1 MFRRFDPARPLSAL
15 AGAVVLGILAGL
27 VSAAFLSITGEPSIE
42 DAIAIEE
49 ANAAQAAEHTGSTG
63 PAQDGLGNLGHE
75 EAPEVSRPAQRG
87 PGLFGAYAMAGA
99 AFGALFGATFIG
111 LRRRVPR
118 LLSRALVTGAVLGG
132 AITISP
138 WLKYPPNPPAVGDPA
153 TLSERQ
159 TLYFTVI
166 ILTLVVLF
174 CAAQLSARLRT
185 AGWVDDQRLLL
196 VAVAVVVPMAIVYA
210 LMPPA
215 PDEIAVPATLL
226 WRFRLASLGGN
237 LLLWGI
243 LALGFG
249 AAATAAER
257 RAGAPASRAPAAQ
270 TAPAS

>member
-49 ANAAQAAEHTGSTG
+49 ANAAKATDHTGAT
-63 PAQDGLGNLGHE
+63 GHE
-75 EAPEVSRPAQRG
+75 EAPEVSRAAQKG
-87 PGLFGAYAMAGA
+87 AGLFGAYGLTGA
-99 AFGALFGATFIG
+99 AFGALFGITFIG

-118 LLSRALVTGAVLGG
+118 LLSRALVAGAVLGG
-132 AITISP
+132 AITLSP

-153 TLSERQ
+153 TLAERQ

-166 ILTLVVLF
+166 ILTLVVLL
-174 CAAQLSARLRT
+174 CAAQLSARLRS

-196 VAVAVVVPMAIVYA
+196 VAVAVVVPMAVVYV
-210 LMPPA
+210 LLPPA

-257 RAGAPASRAPAAQ
+257 RDGAPASRAPAAH

>member
-1 MFRRFDPARPLSAL
+1 MFRRFNPARPLSAL
-15 AGAVVLGILAGL
+15 AGAVVVGILAGL

-49 ANAAQAAEHTGSTG
+49 ANAAKAAEHTGAT
-63 PAQDGLGNLGHE
+63 GHE
-75 EAPEVSRPAQRG
+75 EAPEVSRSVQRG
-87 PGLFGAYAMAGA
+87 AGLFGAYGLAGT
-99 AFGALFGATFIG
+99 AFGALFGVTFLA
-111 LRRRVPR
+111 LRRRVPH
-118 LLSRALVTGAVLGG
+118 LFSRAMVAGAVLGG
-132 AITISP
+132 AITVSP

-166 ILTLVVLF
+166 VLTLVVLF
-174 CAAQLSARLRT
+174 CAAQLSVRLRT

-196 VAVAVVVPMAIVYA
+196 VAAAVVVPMALVYA

-215 PDEIAVPATLL
+215 PDEIAVPAALL

-257 RAGAPASRAPAAQ
+257 RAGAPASRAPAAR

>member
-1 MFRRFDPARPLSAL
+1 MLRRFDPARPLSVV
-15 AGAVVLGILAGL
+15 AGAVLLGILAGL

-49 ANAAQAAEHTGSTG
+49 ANAAKAAEHTGAT
-63 PAQDGLGNLGHE
+63 GHE
-75 EAPEVSRPAQRG
+75 EAPEVSRGAQKG
-87 PGLFGAYAMAGA
+87 PGLFGAYGLAGA
-99 AFGALFGATFIG
+99 AFGALFGVTFIA

-118 LLSRALVTGAVLGG
+118 LLSRALVAGAVLGG
-132 AITISP
+132 AITVSP

-159 TLYFTVI
+159 SLYFTLIV
-166 ILTLVVLF
+166 LTLVVLF

-196 VAVAVVVPMAIVYA
+196 VAVAVVVPMAVVYA

-215 PDEIAVPATLL
+215 PDDIAVPATLL

-257 RAGAPASRAPAAQ
+257 RAAAPAPRPPAAR
-270 TAPAS
+270 TVPAS

>member
-1 MFRRFDPARPLSAL
+1 MIRRFDPARPLSVV
-15 AGAVVLGILAGL
+15 AGAVVVGIVAGL
-27 VSAAFLSITGEPSIE
+27 VSAVFLSITGEPSIE
-42 DAIAIEE
+42 DAIAIEV
-49 ANAAQAAEHTGSTG
+49 ANAAEATEHTGATG
-63 PAQDGLGNLGHE
+63 PGREGLGNPGHE
-75 EAPEVSRPAQRG
+75 EAPEVSRSVQRG
-87 PGLFGAYAMAGA
+87 PGLFGAYGLAGA

-111 LRRRVPR
+111 LRRRVPH

-132 AITISP
+132 AITVSP

-166 ILTLVVLF
+166 VLTLVVFF
-174 CAAQLSARLRT
+174 CAAQLSARLRA

-196 VAVAVVVPMAIVYA
+196 VAAAVVIPMGIVYA
-210 LMPPA
+210 LLPPA

-237 LLLWGI
+237 LLLWGV
-243 LALGFG
+243 LTLGFG

-257 RAGAPASRAPAAQ
+257 RSGAPGSRAPAR

>member
-1 MFRRFDPARPLSAL
+1 MFRRFDPARPLSVL
-15 AGAVVLGILAGL
+15 AGALVVGIVAGL
-27 VSAAFLSITGEPSIE
+27 VSAVFLSITGEPSIE

-49 ANAAQAAEHTGSTG
+49 ANAAKAAEHTGSTG
-63 PAQDGLGNLGHE
+63 LDQEGLGSPGHE
-75 EAPEVSRPAQRG
+75 GAPEVSRSVQRG
-87 PGLFGAYAMAGA
+87 AGLFGAYGLAGA

-111 LRRRVPR
+111 LRRRVPH
-118 LLSRALVTGAVLGG
+118 LLTRSLVAGAVLGG
-132 AITISP
+132 AITVSP

-166 ILTLVVLF
+166 LLTLVVLF
-174 CAAQLSARLRT
+174 CAGQLSARLRA

-196 VAVAVVVPMAIVYA
+196 VAAAVVIPMGIVYG

-237 LLLWGI
+237 LLLWGV

-249 AAATAAER
+249 AAATSAER
-257 RAGAPASRAPAAQ
+257 RFGLPASRTPAAR

>member
-1 MFRRFDPARPLSAL
+1 VFRRFDPARPLSVLVSAL
-15 AGAVVLGILAGL
+15 VVGIFAGL
-27 VSAAFLSITGEPSIE
+27 VSAGFLSITGEPSIE

-49 ANAAQAAEHTGSTG
+49 ANAAKAAEHTGAT
-63 PAQDGLGNLGHE
+63 GHE
-75 EAPEVSRPAQRG
+75 EAPEVSRSVQRG
-87 PGLFGAYAMAGA
+87 AGLFGAYALAGA

-111 LRRRVPR
+111 LRRRVPDF
-118 LLSRALVTGAVLGG
+118 LSRALVTGAALGG
-132 AITISP
+132 AITVSP

-166 ILTLVVLF
+166 ILTLIVLF
-174 CAAQLSARLRT
+174 AVSRLSARLRT
-185 AGWVDDQRLLL
+185 AGWSDGPRLLL
-196 VAVAVVVPMAIVYA
+196 VAGAIVALMAVVYA

-237 LLLWGI
+237 LLLWGV

-249 AAATAAER
+249 AAATVAEE
-257 RAGAPASRAPAAQ
+257 RAGAPTSRPPAAR

>member
-1 MFRRFDPARPLSAL
+1 MFRRFDPVRPLSAVT
-15 AGAVVLGILAGL
+15 GAAVLGILAGL

-42 DAIAIEE
+42 DAIAIEA
-49 ANAAQAAEHTGSTG
+49 ANAAEAAEHTGARG
-63 PAQDGLGNLGHE
+63 PGD
-75 EAPEVSRPAQRG
+75 APEVSRSAQKG
-87 PGLFGAYAMAGA
+87 PGLFGAYGLTGA
-99 AFGALFGATFIG
+99 AFGALFGVTFIG
-111 LRRRVPR
+111 LRRRIPR
-118 LLSRALVTGAVLGG
+118 LLSRALVAGAVLGG
-132 AITISP
+132 AITVSP

-196 VAVAVVVPMAIVYA
+196 VAAAVVVPMAIVYA
-210 LMPPA
+210 FMPPA

-237 LLLWGI
+237 LLLWGV

-249 AAATAAER
+249 AAATSAER
-257 RAGAPASRAPAAQ
+257 RAGAPASRPPAAH
-270 TAPAS
+270 TAPAT